1 MKRLQRRMVMLGSSG
16 QGQAKVRDGRHQ
28 LPPAERGQ
36 PARGIDERCG
46 KVNAYSPARVLPP
59 YSSLVNTE

>member
-16 QGQAKVRDGRHQ
+16 QGRAKVRDGRHQ

-36 PARGIDERCG
+36 LARGNDERCG
-46 KVNAYSPARVLPP
+46 IVNAYSSARTPPP

>member
-1 MKRLQRRMVMLGSSG
+1 MLGSSG
-16 QGQAKVRDGRHQ
+16 QGRAKVRDGRHQ

-36 PARGIDERCG
+36 LARGNEERCG
-46 KVNAYSPARVLPP
+46 MVNAYTSARVLPP